1 MDNKLTEDD
10 INNIIE
16 EVDEDGSGTLDF
28 DGDDYDDTMT
38 WMMRMRTR
46 SMTMMMA
53 RMVQKL
59 LAVMVRM
66 MTTIMLMM
74 KEYTISMKNHH
85 NFHSDNILY
94 RFRVHG
100 DDGWLTETQQ

>member
-1 MDNKLTEDD
+1 
-10 INNIIE
+10 
-16 EVDEDGSGTLDF
+16 
-28 DGDDYDDTMT
+28 
-38 WMMRMRTR
+38 
-46 SMTMMMA
+46 MTMMMA

-74 KEYTISMKNHH
+74 KQYTIYVKNHH
-85 NFHSDNILY
+85 NFQSDNILY
-94 RFRVHG
+94 LFRVHG